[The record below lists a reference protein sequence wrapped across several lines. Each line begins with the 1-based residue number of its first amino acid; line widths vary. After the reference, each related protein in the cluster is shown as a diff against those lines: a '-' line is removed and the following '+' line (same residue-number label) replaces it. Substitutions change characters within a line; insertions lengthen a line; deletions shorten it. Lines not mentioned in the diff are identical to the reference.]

1 MDHTKTS
8 TKTLA
13 EIGNKV
19 KDSTTAKAKPKAKK
33 SAGKAPKWFTKS
45 TTGGADSRYV
55 KVKLSGNLVDRFM
68 AACETANGLGYDLN
82 IHDVTARALND
93 AMAELENVPEA
104 QPSLKL

>member
-1 MDHTKTS
+1 MDDTKAP

-13 EIGNKV
+13 EIGNQV
-19 KDSTTAKAKPKAKK
+19 RNSASTKAKPKAKK
-33 SAGKAPKWFTKS
+33 SASKAPKWFSKS

-55 KVKLSGNLVDRFM
+55 KVKLSGDLVDRFM

-82 IHDVTARALND
+82 IHDVTARALTD

-104 QPSLKL
+104 QSSLKL

>member
-1 MDHTKTS
+1 MDNNKTP

-19 KDSTTAKAKPKAKK
+19 KTSTTAKAQPKAKK
-33 SAGKAPKWFTKS
+33 GAGKAPKWFTKS

-55 KVKLSGNLVDRFM
+55 KVKLSGSLVDRFM

-82 IHDVTARALND
+82 IHDVTARALAD
-93 AMAELENVPEA
+93 AMAELESVPEA

>member
-1 MDHTKTS
+1 MDNTKAT

-13 EIGNKV
+13 EIGNQV
-19 KDSTTAKAKPKAKK
+19 KSSASSKAKPKAKK

-82 IHDVTARALND
+82 IHDVTARALTD
-93 AMAELENVPEA
+93 AMAELESVPEA